1 MTFQLFYRPGNYFI
15 IAQRW
20 DQNFLKNVIKL
31 QKHKNQQSFFWKDA
45 VIRTQSMILT
55 KLFGVDGRSS
65 NMAIRCEL
73 GAFPVVLRCYT
84 LMFNY
89 FLRFSESGGLM
100 DGIHNILKAAFA
112 EDQLLLKKENSW

>member
-1 MTFQLFYRPGNYFI
+1 MI
-15 IAQRW
+15 
-20 DQNFLKNVIKL
+20 LKNL
-31 QKHKNQQSFFWKDA
+31 
-45 VIRTQSMILT
+45 L
-55 KLFGVDGRSS
+55 GVHDRSS

-73 GAFPVVLRCYT
+73 GALPVVLRCYK

-100 DGIHNILKAAFA
+100 GGIHNILKAAFA

>member
-1 MTFQLFYRPGNYFI
+1 MI
-15 IAQRW
+15 
-20 DQNFLKNVIKL
+20 LKN
-31 QKHKNQQSFFWKDA
+31 
-45 VIRTQSMILT
+45 
-55 KLFGVDGRSS
+55 LFGVHGRSS

-84 LMFNY
+84 LMFNC

-112 EDQLLLKKENSW
+112 EHQLLLKKENSW

>member
-1 MTFQLFYRPGNYFI
+1 MSAKVRSEF
-15 IAQRW
+15 
-20 DQNFLKNVIKL
+20 FLNVIKL
-31 QKHKNQQSFFWKDA
+31 QKYKNQQSFFWKDA
-45 VIRTQSMILT
+45 VIRTQSMIL
-55 KLFGVDGRSS
+55 KNLLGVHGRSS

-73 GAFPVVLRCYT
+73 GAFPVVLRCYKLT
-84 LMFNY
+84 FNC